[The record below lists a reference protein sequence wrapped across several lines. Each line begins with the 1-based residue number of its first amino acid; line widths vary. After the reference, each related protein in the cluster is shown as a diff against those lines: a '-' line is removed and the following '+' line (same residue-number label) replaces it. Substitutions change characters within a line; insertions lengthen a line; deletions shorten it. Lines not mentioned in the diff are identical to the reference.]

1 PDTILIGEIRDNETA
16 DIAVKMALT
25 GHMVFSSLH
34 TNDASSAIA
43 RFVDIGIPPLLLA
56 SSLNLV
62 VAQRL
67 VRKICSRCKVSYTP
81 SQEMVD
87 QLKLPVKDAEKV
99 KFHMGEGC
107 VTCNGVGY
115 QGRIGIFEMLNAT
128 REIRK
133 LILKHASTMEIQD
146 CAEREGM
153 KTLRQAGIELVLR
166 GDTTIEQVLAATT
179 EL

>member
-1 PDTILIGEIRDNETA
+1 
-16 DIAVKMALT
+16 
-25 GHMVFSSLH
+25 MVFSSLH
-34 TNDASSAIA
+34 TNDASSAVA

-67 VRKICSRCKVSYTP
+67 VRKICSRCKVPYSP
-81 SQEMVD
+81 PQEMID
-87 QLKLPVKDAEKV
+87 QLNLTVKDGRVMDAADI

-128 REIRK
+128 RDIKK
-133 LILKHASTMEIQD
+133 LILKNASTMEIQD

-153 KTLRQAGIELVLR
+153 KTLRQAGIELVLK